1 VSIRHEIVALH
12 GRSVHY
18 MEAGHGAPVILC
30 AGLGLSGHFYSANM
44 EAFGAAGLRLI
55 VPDAPGFG
63 RTHGPWLGGTVQDN
77 ARWLTEFACAIG
89 VRRAALIGHSIG
101 AQVALRIAVDSPHLA
116 SALVLAG
123 PSGAPG
129 RFKLLRQALGIVIT
143 TPREPFSL
151 LVAVA
156 RDYIRTSPVRYIATW
171 AKAARDD
178 PFDSAA
184 RVRCPT
190 LIVAGK
196 RDPIARA
203 EFVALLKQRIAG
215 SLVCIV
221 PGGAHG
227 ITFDR
232 TREFDRVVCEFLRE
246 CV

>member
-1 VSIRHEIVALH
+1 MSIRHETVDVR
-12 GRSVHY
+12 GRTVHY

-30 AGLGLSGHFYSANM
+30 AGLGLSGRFYQTNL
-44 EAFGAAGLRLI
+44 EAFAAAGLRLI

-63 RTHGPWLGGTVQDN
+63 RTHGPWLGGTVADN
-77 ARWLTEFACAIG
+77 AKWIREFATAIG
-89 VRRAALIGHSIG
+89 LHRAALMGHSVG
-101 AQVALRIAVDSPHLA
+101 AQVALRAAADYPHLA

-129 RFKLLRQALGIVIT
+129 RFKLLREALGIAIT
-143 TPREPFSL
+143 MPREPLSL
-151 LVAVA
+151 LRAVA
-156 RDYIRTSPVRYIATW
+156 RDYIRTSPIRYLATW
-171 AKAARDD
+171 AKAARDN
-178 PFDSAA
+178 PFDSAP

-203 EFVALLKQRIAG
+203 EYVALLRHRIAG
-215 SLVCIV
+215 SRVVIV

-232 TREFDRVVCEFLRE
+232 AREFDRAVIEFLRGF
-246 CV
+246 V